1 MKALK
6 STNINWLFVAVI
18 LWLQAPA
25 LASQNTSPNFIL
37 VLTDDQGWSSMSSPM
52 DKDAEESQSD
62 FHYTPSLDLI
72 SASGVRFSNAYAAAP
87 VCSPTRYSI
96 QFGKSPA
103 RLRHTRVRGPNWV
116 NHDQLAIPQLLKLA
130 NPNYRSAHFGKW
142 HIDAEPAQLGY
153 DVSDGKTGNKEGG
166 YVEDQKEQW
175 RGYEKDDPKRIEAI
189 TERAV
194 DFIKDSLRREQPFF
208 VQVSHYALHSNL
220 EYSGRSFRYFEEK
233 KPGDLHS
240 NIAYASMLL
249 DMDTAIG
256 TLFETYREL
265 GLENNTYFLVTSD
278 NGGMPVLPQKLNQG
292 RPYEKGMNYPLLRGK
307 WDLMEGGIRVPFM
320 VVGPSIS
327 ANSQS
332 SEPVISYD
340 LLPTFADLTGAT
352 EHLSHDTDGVSLRP
366 LLTTPNDQLERPQ
379 HGLVFHFPHY
389 NAVGLNE
396 PHSAIRVNSLKLVR
410 FHTSA
415 RSLLFDLATDPYERI
430 DIAGNN
436 PECSQALERLLNDYL
451 QKVNAETPEESV
463 SWEKPGKNGAVHT
476 KFLSRY
482 PENNG
487 VTKILKCEHFA
498 SRKTVGTPW
507 SHEAQSPTPGVTL

>member
-1 MKALK
+1 
-6 STNINWLFVAVI
+6 
-18 LWLQAPA
+18 
-25 LASQNTSPNFIL
+25 
-37 VLTDDQGWSSMSSPM
+37 M

-72 SASGVRFSNAYAAAP
+72 SASGLRFSNAYAAAP

-103 RLRHTRVRGPNWV
+103 RLRHTRVRGTNRV
-116 NHDQLAIPQLLKLA
+116 DHDQLAIPQLLKLA

-175 RGYEKDDPKRIEAI
+175 RGYEKDDPKHVGAI

-194 DFIKDSLRREQPFF
+194 DFIKDSLRKKQPFF

-233 KPGDLHS
+233 EPGDLHS
-240 NIAYASMLL
+240 NVAYASMLL

-256 TLFETYREL
+256 TLFETYIEL
-265 GLENNTYFLVTSD
+265 GLNNNTYFIVTSD

-292 RPYEKGMNYPLLRGK
+292 RPYEKGLNYPLLRGK
-307 WDLMEGGIRVPFM
+307 WDLMEGGVRVPFM
-320 VVGPSIS
+320 IVGPSIS

-352 EHLSHDTDGVSLRP
+352 EHLSHDTDGLSLRS
-366 LLTTPNDQLERPQ
+366 LLTTPNDQLDRPP
-379 HGLVFHFPHY
+379 HGIVFHFPHY

-396 PHSAIRVNSLKLVR
+396 PHSAIRVDSLKLVR

-415 RSLLFDLATDPYERI
+415 RSLLFDLATDPYERV
-430 DIAGNN
+430 DLAGNN
-436 PECSQALERLLNDYL
+436 PECAQGLELLLLDYL
-451 QKVNAETPEESV
+451 QKVNAETPKESS
-463 SWEKPGKNGAVHT
+463 SWVQPGKNGTVRT

-482 PENNG
+482 PASDG
-487 VTKILKCEHFA
+487 VTKILKCERFTLQ
-498 SRKTVGTPW
+498 KTVGAPL
-507 SHEAQSPTPGVTL
+507 SDKVHSPTLGATL

>member
-6 STNINWLFVAVI
+6 STNIDWLFVAVI

-25 LASQNTSPNFIL
+25 LASQDTSPNFIL

-52 DKDAEESQSD
+52 DKDAKESQSD

-103 RLRHTRVRGPNWV
+103 RLRHTRVRGPNRV
-116 NHDQLAIPQLLKLA
+116 DHDQLAIPQLLKLA

-189 TERAV
+189 TERAI
-194 DFIKDSLRREQPFF
+194 DFIKDSLRKEQPFF

-233 KPGDLHS
+233 EPGDLHS

-256 TLFETYREL
+256 ALFETYREL
-265 GLENNTYFLVTSD
+265 GLENNTYFIVTSD
-278 NGGMPVLPQKLNQG
+278 NGC
-292 RPYEKGMNYPLLRGK
+292 LLYTS
-307 WDLMEGGIRVPFM
+307 D
-320 VVGPSIS
+320 
-327 ANSQS
+327 A
-332 SEPVISYD
+332 
-340 LLPTFADLTGAT
+340 AD
-352 EHLSHDTDGVSLRP
+352 
-366 LLTTPNDQLERPQ
+366 
-379 HGLVFHFPHY
+379 
-389 NAVGLNE
+389 
-396 PHSAIRVNSLKLVR
+396 
-410 FHTSA
+410 
-415 RSLLFDLATDPYERI
+415 DP
-430 DIAGNN
+430 
-436 PECSQALERLLNDYL
+436 
-451 QKVNAETPEESV
+451 
-463 SWEKPGKNGAVHT
+463 
-476 KFLSRY
+476 
-482 PENNG
+482 
-487 VTKILKCEHFA
+487 
-498 SRKTVGTPW
+498 
-507 SHEAQSPTPGVTL
+507 